1 MVLNRGDLSPSQ
13 ETLSD
18 VWRHAGSS
26 QLWGCPTST
35 LRVEAD
41 GQGGPLPHDRDD
53 RAQSSECRVL
63 AIALAQKQEGWLE
76 EDADSPF

>member
-1 MVLNRGDLSPSQ
+1 MSGDMLSRHNCRGG
-13 ETLSD
+13 
-18 VWRHAGSS
+18 V
-26 QLWGCPTST
+26 PTST

-41 GQGGPLPHDRDD
+41 GRGSPLPHDRDD